1 MLKTIQGR
9 SISGNTGC
17 DRALSIVW
25 LLVLYEFI
33 NGVVIPIFIDESGL
47 GWSKRF
53 RTVRDQLTANM
64 LEDCQYRDYLRDA
77 VFMYAAADAMTLVS
91 TLRPGRFDEWC
102 ACRNAWCWTQL
113 CFHQSLWDFKLAVE
127 QRKVNGRL
135 QAKMMRTIGDL
146 ASEKAQPPSAA
157 HQASRQFGPPPS
169 WLTDNAERD
178 VVLEPVE

>member
-1 MLKTIQGR
+1 
-9 SISGNTGC
+9 
-17 DRALSIVW
+17 
-25 LLVLYEFI
+25 
-33 NGVVIPIFIDESGL
+33 
-47 GWSKRF
+47 
-53 RTVRDQLTANM
+53 
-64 LEDCQYRDYLRDA
+64 
-77 VFMYAAADAMTLVS
+77 MTLVS

-113 CFHQSLWDFKLAVE
+113 CFHQSLWDFKLTVE
-127 QRKVNGRL
+127 QRKANGRL

-146 ASEKAQPPSAA
+146 APEKAQPPSAA